1 MSFSATPLPTVTI
14 FSDENEVA
22 LREHLRKTTIDYQD
36 IAVKLTDMQEE
47 LTEHRE
53 YFKVVEDKAESELM
67 KERKY
72 AQLW

>member
-1 MSFSATPLPTVTI
+1 
-14 FSDENEVA
+14 
-22 LREHLRKTTIDYQD
+22 LRKTTIDYQD